1 MWPRP
6 CGRDTAVQLLGVDK
20 KLLTENTS
28 RGWRLCITT
37 FRRNALPLHSEAVV
51 VLAKDGIRAYRVL
64 YVDGG
69 PAWLESRC
77 SSPEA
82 EAHQLMRLDPIVP
95 SDPTPR
101 ARRRQ
106 V

>member
-1 MWPRP
+1 MLECQREDRSDRLPVGCCRASHDGNV
-6 CGRDTAVQLLGVDK
+6 GRDTAVQLLGVDK

-64 YVDGG
+64 YVDDEVGRPG
-69 PAWLESRC
+69 
-77 SSPEA
+77 
-82 EAHQLMRLDPIVP
+82 
-95 SDPTPR
+95 
-101 ARRRQ
+101 
-106 V
+106 